1 MEDIYNYV
9 YIWNKPR
16 FQGIFLQLY
25 CIYHFSTYFIIYHIK
40 GFVLIIIIIILIYIY
55 IYIYA
60 VETPWDNVHVWGGF
74 LEYNL
79 KNKNTM
85 E

>member
-55 IYIYA
+55 IYIYTQLKLHGITFTSEA
-60 VETPWDNVHVWGGF
+60 VSWNIT
-74 LEYNL
+74 
-79 KNKNTM
+79 
-85 E
+85 